1 MSIFKKKY
9 FSKTELKSLAS
20 VISEQEKNTSG
31 EIRVVIRQRRHW
43 KERKLSLHELTLNE
57 FYRFGMRNT
66 RDKTG
71 VLILL
76 LLSERKFQ
84 IIADE
89 GINKKVEDRKWDKV
103 AEEMSDYFKAGNYLK
118 GITEAIRSV
127 GEELTKHFPHKADD
141 TDELSNEIIER

>member
-1 MSIFKKKY
+1 MGIFEKKY
-9 FSKTELKSLAS
+9 FSKTELQSLVS

-31 EIRVVIRQRRHW
+31 EIRVVIRRRRHW
-43 KERKLSLHELTLNE
+43 KERKLSLYELTLNE
-57 FYRFGMRNT
+57 FYRLGMQNT

-89 GINKKVEDRKWDKV
+89 GINKKVEEGKWEKI
-103 AEEMSDYFKAGNYLK
+103 AESMSDYFKEGNYLK
-118 GITEAIRSV
+118 GITETIYLV
-127 GEELTKHFPHKADD
+127 GEELAKHFPRKIGD
-141 TDELSNEIIER
+141 TNELSNEIIEK